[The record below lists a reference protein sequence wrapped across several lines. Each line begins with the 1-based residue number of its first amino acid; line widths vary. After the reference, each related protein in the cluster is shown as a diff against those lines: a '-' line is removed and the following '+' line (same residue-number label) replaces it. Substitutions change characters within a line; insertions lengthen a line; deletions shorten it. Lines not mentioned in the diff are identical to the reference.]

1 MHVGLRYSRLLRAV
15 APQLQGSDGGANGW
29 VHGYATDFHDFHD
42 FHDGD
47 GDDDDDDDDPVSFYI
62 YIYTCIRSLLSLS
75 LSLFVSPSCYYYLWS
90 GDGWFYRLR
99 GEGRCGDLPT
109 VAGRFLAWNSHD
121 IPTESDRGFIFLPL
135 DPDKSKWGLLDAYEI
150 WGI

>member
-42 FHDGD
+42 GD

-62 YIYTCIRSLLSLS
+62 YIHMYTFPSLALSLS
-75 LSLFVSPSCYYYLWS
+75 LCVSFLLLLFMI
-90 GDGWFYRLR
+90 R
-99 GEGRCGDLPT
+99 
-109 VAGRFLAWNSHD
+109 
-121 IPTESDRGFIFLPL
+121 
-135 DPDKSKWGLLDAYEI
+135 
-150 WGI
+150 